1 MKRIQ
6 KDEEK
11 DIITKNCPRHCGQPG
26 SRWHVKQ
33 VEHRA
38 EAIGQRWQLT
48 TAWDW
53 SQLMHL
59 QILQYWASRLI
70 EAVLSQAVEHCFGDV
85 IPPTGADGSC
95 DGEGDHASSWL
106 GLRAPTAVML
116 KRSYVALWDTV
127 VVAVQT
133 LGVFS
138 NLNNPMNTNTFHS
151 SLRLQ

>member
-11 DIITKNCPRHCGQPG
+11 DIITKNCPRHRGQPG

-106 GLRAPTAVML
+106 GSGHLLQWCWREATWHCGTRWWWLFRPQGSSPTL
-116 KRSYVALWDTV
+116 TILWTPTRFILV
-127 VVAVQT
+127 
-133 LGVFS
+133 
-138 NLNNPMNTNTFHS
+138 
-151 SLRLQ
+151 